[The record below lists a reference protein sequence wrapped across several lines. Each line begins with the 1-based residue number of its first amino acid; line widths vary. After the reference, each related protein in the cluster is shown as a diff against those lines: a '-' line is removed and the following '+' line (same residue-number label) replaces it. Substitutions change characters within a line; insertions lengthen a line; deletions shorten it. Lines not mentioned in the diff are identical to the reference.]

1 MTTTDVKI
9 DLNKSE
15 VEAAIAQA
23 IDALSASNLINAQ
36 TNAAQV
42 YMVGIRDRA
51 PRLTG
56 RLAVSFYVAQT
67 DSNTVSVGSDLVYAP
82 IHEYGGR
89 IVAKNASSL
98 RFVVDNRVVFVRSV
112 NIPARPYVLPTFE
125 QDTPAAAQAFDEAI
139 NI

>member
-1 MTTTDVKI
+1 MTTSNVNIELDVA
-9 DLNKSE
+9 E

-36 TNAAQV
+36 TKAAQV

-67 DSNTVSVGSDLVYAP
+67 DADTVTVGSDLIYAP
-82 IHEYGGR
+82 VHEYGAR
-89 IVAKNASSL
+89 ITAKSATNL
-98 RFVVDNRVVFVRSV
+98 RFIVDGRLVFTKSV

-125 QDTPAAAQAFDEAI
+125 IDTPNAAQAFDEAI

>member
-1 MTTTDVKI
+1 MTTASARI
-9 DLNKSE
+9 DLNTDE
-15 VEAAIAQA
+15 VEAAIASA
-23 IDALSASNLINAQ
+23 IDALSASNLIDAQ
-36 TNAAQV
+36 IKAAQV

-67 DSNTVSVGSDLVYAP
+67 SSDTVTVGSDLVYAP
-82 IHEYGGR
+82 IQEYGGR
-89 IVAKNASSL
+89 IVAKNATNL
-98 RFVVDNRVVFVRSV
+98 RFVIDNRVVFVRSV

-139 NI
+139 SI

>member
-1 MTTTDVKI
+1 MTTSNVRVS
-9 DLNKSE
+9 LNKSE
-15 VEAAIAQA
+15 VEAAIASA
-23 IDALSASNLINAQ
+23 IDALSASHLIEAQ
-36 TNAAQV
+36 TKAAQV

-67 DSNTVSVGSDLVYAP
+67 SSDTVTVGSDLVYAP

-89 IVAKNASSL
+89 IVAKNATNL
-98 RFVVDNRVVFVRSV
+98 RFVVDNRVVFMRAV

-139 NI
+139 DI

>member
-1 MTTTDVKI
+1 MTTSNVNI
-9 DLNKSE
+9 DLDKGE
-15 VEAAIAQA
+15 VEAAITQA

-36 TNAAQV
+36 IKAAQV

-56 RLAVSFYVAQT
+56 RLATSFYVAQI
-67 DSNTVSVGSDLVYAP
+67 DSNTVTVGSDLVYAP

-89 IVAKNASSL
+89 ITAKSAINL
-98 RFVVDNRVVFVRSV
+98 RFVIGDRVIFTKSV

-125 QDTPAAAQAFDEAI
+125 ADTPNAAQAFDDAI
-139 NI
+139 EI